1 MITMAIEKQ
10 KMGREGKSGN
20 FLSGR
25 QSLEED
31 GEIREPFTG
40 YFRRKM
46 ALVLLLIRSQ
56 DRSFEKR
63 QVEKAVRFLDD
74 LYRHLSR
81 GGSRKKYRRVFR
93 WLTCFFACRRDET
106 LSRGVKAEKLVR
118 LIEDEVVL
126 RYKMT
131 PGDEVW

>member
-1 MITMAIEKQ
+1 M
-10 KMGREGKSGN
+10 RE
-20 FLSGR
+20 L
-25 QSLEED
+25 
-31 GEIREPFTG
+31 FTG

-81 GGSRKKYRRVFR
+81 GGGRKKYRRVFR
-93 WLTCFFACRRDET
+93 WLTCFFASRRDET

-131 PGDEVW
+131 PGDEVR